1 MTEEE
6 IREERRRIRQENTEI
21 LKRELEGKEV
31 KITANIAGPKER
43 ICYVEEVRETRLKTL
58 KGDLFGVR
66 LVNHRL
72 KEEDQ
77 PFLRYPNTTIDLA
90 RQGDK
95 KLMTLLYSP
104 EVDIERDFRRLH
116 KKTGM
121 DMKIRI
127 TYE

>member
-1 MTEEE
+1 MIEEE
-6 IREERRRIRQENTEI
+6 IREERRRIRQENAEI
-21 LKRELEGKEV
+21 LKRELTGKEV
-31 KITANIAGPKER
+31 KITANIGGPKER

-66 LVNHRL
+66 LTNHRL

-77 PFLRYPNTTIDLA
+77 VFLRYPTTTIEIAKQD
-90 RQGDK
+90 DK

-116 KKTGM
+116 RKTGM
-121 DMKIRI
+121 DMRIKIA
-127 TYE
+127 YE